1 MKGMVLI
8 MKKILF
14 VGLILLCISIHIW
27 GSAAD
32 SEKSGTILPSVWM
45 YSGSV
50 SSQNE
55 TDTVKSGDM
64 IAEVEIGTKIK
75 SNNIIVF
82 FAIYSQDGKLIDLDT
97 TRITEAT
104 GENVLLKI
112 EDFEATVGENYSAKV
127 FLWDENL
134 TPLCDSIKLT
144 NKTKATD
151 YVDFV
156 VEVEEGS
163 DITVLQLT
171 DTQIEDSDQVR
182 EGTTLRPDQIEHWKP
197 EKMNENCF
205 DICRQTIEKTNPDL
219 ILITG
224 DLVYG
229 RYDDNGTSLMALI
242 DFMESIGIPW
252 APVFGNHDNES
263 YKGADWQCKM
273 LENAEHCLFK
283 QRTLTGNGNY
293 SVGITQGGELKR
305 VFFMLDSNGCSSM
318 SEQTIANGHSK
329 KSAGFGQDQIDW
341 YTNVTGKISA
351 KESDMNY
358 TFAFHIQPLKFKDA
372 FEKYGFTNS
381 GTKENPINID
391 THAGKAER
399 DFGYIGRDLKDSWD
413 ADYAVYNGMKALGI
427 DSILVGHEHCNSASV
442 VYDGV
447 RFQYGQKSSS
457 YDRVSFLK
465 ADGTIEGAAG
475 SYTSIGEP
483 ILGGTVMKLSKEDG
497 TIDDAYIY
505 YYKYE
510 PADDDLKEETEI
522 KVNGLQVS
530 TGNLYPAADM
540 QVETVK
546 LNGVNAYKLT
556 PTTRCK
562 FYVNTELIKNKNVFK
577 FSTFLPE
584 SSTSLCV
591 KSQGEFALRVK
602 PNNIEPVIDGTTDGY
617 IIFRSKSTND
627 KVNFVHGEW
636 KTFEID
642 ISSLGTSCTEFAFDF
657 ADNVIYLKDIVIE

>member
-1 MKGMVLI
+1 MKGMILI

-32 SEKSGTILPSVWM
+32 SEKSGTILPNAWM
-45 YSGSV
+45 YSDSV

-82 FAIYSQDGKLIDLDT
+82 FAIYSQDGKLIELDT
-97 TRITEAT
+97 TRITGAT

-156 VEVEEGS
+156 VEVEECR

-197 EKMNENCF
+197 EKMDENCF

-229 RYDDNGTSLMALI
+229 QYDDNGTSLMALI

-305 VFFMLDSNGCSSM
+305 VFFMLDSNGCATM
-318 SEQTIANGHSK
+318 SEQSFANGHSK
-329 KSAGFGQDQIDW
+329 KEIGFGQDQIDW
-341 YTNVTGKISA
+341 YTNVATQISA
-351 KESDMNY
+351 NDSDVKY
-358 TFAFHIQPLKFKDA
+358 TFAFHIQPRIFKDA

-381 GTKENPINID
+381 GTKDNPINID
-391 THAGKAER
+391 THHEKAEG
-399 DFGYIGRDLKDSWD
+399 DFGYLGRDLKGSWD
-413 ADYAVYNGMKALGI
+413 VDYAVYNGMKALGT

-457 YDRVSFLK
+457 YDRVNFLK

-617 IIFRSKSTND
+617 IIFSSKSTND

-642 ISSLGTSCTEFAFDF
+642 ISSLSTSCTEFAFDF